1 MPNKSNEI
9 LIRLRGKKSREEV
22 AEALHISARTLA
34 SYERGERVPRD
45 GVKRRIAEYYG
56 RTVNYIFF
64 SNSTHES

>member
-9 LIRLRGKKSREEV
+9 LIRLRGKRSREEV
-22 AEALHISARTLA
+22 AEAVGITARTLA

-45 GVKRRIAEYYG
+45 GTKRRIAEYYG

-64 SNSTHES
+64 SDYTHKS